1 MEILINKQP
10 LDFALEEEKNLRGVV
25 AGIESWLGSAHL
37 ILTSIKHK
45 NRELLNEEHW
55 EEIPITEIGQLEM
68 TARHIEELR
77 ITNMLTIQEFLKLL
91 AEALDQK
98 KRGILTDL
106 LNGFQYLLESF
117 QKQFR
122 QVENREEQSQTEV
135 AEQGFHN
142 AFEQDLKLLRLLFRD
157 SDTDAVL
164 SWPEQKRNE
173 SIDLIGRVEAQVA
186 LRLREITDPREALRL
201 LLQDLNRS
209 IEEIGEV
216 AVLLQT
222 GKDRQAMET
231 IIRFSE
237 LSQCLVRIFSSLKL
251 TAKNHSRIGGKS
263 FDTFFTELNLM
274 LEELLEAFNHQDSV
288 LIGDLLEYEIA
299 PRLEELKDFTEG
311 SI

>member
-1 MEILINKQP
+1 MSRSYIPKY
-10 LDFALEEEKNLRGVV
+10 
-25 AGIESWLGSAHL
+25 
-37 ILTSIKHK
+37 TS
-45 NRELLNEEHW
+45 RS
-55 EEIPITEIGQLEM
+55 
-68 TARHIEELR
+68 HIMEEL
-77 ITNMLTIQEFLKLL
+77 E
-91 AEALDQK
+91 
-98 KRGILTDL
+98 
-106 LNGFQYLLESF
+106 YC
-117 QKQFR
+117 KQVFR
-122 QVENREEQSQTEV
+122 
-135 AEQGFHN
+135 
-142 AFEQDLKLLRLLFRD
+142 KI
-157 SDTDAVL
+157 
-164 SWPEQKRNE
+164 P
-173 SIDLIGRVEAQVA
+173 A
-186 LRLREITDPREALRL
+186 LRTIDVT
-201 LLQDLNRS
+201 NRS

-237 LSQCLVRIFSSLKL
+237 LFQCLVRIFSSLKL